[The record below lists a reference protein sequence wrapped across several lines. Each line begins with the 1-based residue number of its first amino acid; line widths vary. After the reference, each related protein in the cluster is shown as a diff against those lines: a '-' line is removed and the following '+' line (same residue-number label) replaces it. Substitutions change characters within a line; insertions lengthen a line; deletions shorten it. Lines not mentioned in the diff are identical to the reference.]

1 MDEMTSDS
9 DWAAAELF
17 DSAEPEDSRETVSR
31 TRRPFFYTFLAN
43 FARGIGESETEYEY
57 VGYDVP
63 KKRSV
68 KDR

>member
-9 DWAAAELF
+9 KWAVAELF
-17 DSAEPEDSRETVSR
+17 DSAEPEDSRETISQ
-31 TRRPFFYTFLAN
+31 TAFFYTFLAN
-43 FARGIGESETEYEY
+43 FARGIGGSETEYEY